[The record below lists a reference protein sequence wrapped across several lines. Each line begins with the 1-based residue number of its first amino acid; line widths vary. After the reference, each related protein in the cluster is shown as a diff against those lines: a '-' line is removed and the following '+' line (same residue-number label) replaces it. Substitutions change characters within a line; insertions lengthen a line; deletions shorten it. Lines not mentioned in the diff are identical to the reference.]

1 MIPYPFFCGK
11 ITCMRLISFKF
22 LPLFLGVLALIALT
36 DAPVAWAQ
44 TPAAPA
50 PQAAPPAHFEA
61 QARAANADT
70 LVSGKTAI
78 KLWAV
83 QAATNM
89 SPSFN
94 LKARSFLD
102 STVGQGKIVCDAKSH
117 DDVISAQCVN
127 QQDKDLGLL
136 MLQQGYVTVDRAAVY
151 GTVFEDAYIQAE
163 AQAQNRGIGVW
174 AADSSGKGGNGFGD
188 IMMACFGLILFLCA
202 AIAFGVLSVVIM
214 RGFQKVIDAQNQN
227 VEMMSQERK
236 LREKER
242 GIVAIMLDSEL
253 KANKAK
259 IEAYRAVYDEM
270 LTSLKNP
277 DRPPKYK
284 KSGDIIQKQPALSRA
299 VFDRNTDKLEMLGA
313 HVSSELIHFYAR
325 VKSSAE
331 YINLEPSTQL
341 NEAIDILEKA
351 LKNAQ
356 RMNDL
361 ADKVLESFANS
372 GIRSENY
379 DQSF

>member
-1 MIPYPFFCGK
+1 
-11 ITCMRLISFKF
+11 MRLVHLKI
-22 LPLFLGVLALIALT
+22 LGFLALSAIFST
-36 DAPVAWAQ
+36 TPVFAQ
-44 TPAAPA
+44 TPIQATAVAAPA
-50 PQAAPPAHFEA
+50 AAQQTRLET
-61 QARAANADT
+61 QARAADAAT
-70 LVSGKTAI
+70 LANGKTTI
-78 KLWAV
+78 KLWAIE
-83 QAATNM
+83 AAPNM
-89 SPSFN
+89 SPTFN
-94 LKARSFLD
+94 LRARSALD
-102 STVGQGKIVCDAKSH
+102 NAIGQAKVTCDIKSN
-117 DDVISAQCVN
+117 DGSAISAQCVN
-127 QQDKDLGLL
+127 QQDKDLGLF

-151 GTVFEDAYIQAE
+151 GTVFEDAYLQAE
-163 AQAQNRGIGVW
+163 AQAQNRGMGVW
-174 AADSSGKGGNGFGD
+174 AQDSSGKGEGGSGN
-188 IMMACFGLILFLCA
+188 IMMAIFGLILFLCVIA
-202 AIAFGVLSVVIM
+202 AFGVLSIIIM

-270 LTSLKNP
+270 LTALKNP

-313 HVSSELIHFYAR
+313 RISSELIHFYAR
-325 VKSSAE
+325 AKSSAE
-331 YINLEPSTQL
+331 YINLEPTTPL

-351 LKNAQ
+351 LKNAL
-356 RMNDL
+356 RMNEL